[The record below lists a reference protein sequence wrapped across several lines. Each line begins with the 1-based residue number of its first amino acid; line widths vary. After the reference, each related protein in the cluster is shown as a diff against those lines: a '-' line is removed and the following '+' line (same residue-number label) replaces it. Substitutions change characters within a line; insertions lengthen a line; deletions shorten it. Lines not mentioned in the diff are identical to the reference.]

1 MKFLAA
7 SLLALCAA
15 LPACAIHQAPIAN
28 TAPATA
34 AASRQVLVMLRL
46 PPQHYHPDAAYA
58 GRYPDDSGR
67 AARRRAGQ
75 ELARRHGL
83 KLVDD
88 WPMPV
93 IGIDCYV
100 MEKDGDA
107 PLEPVLAGLARDPRV
122 AWAQPM
128 NTYHGLDGSGDP
140 LYAVQPA
147 AKYWKLAQLHKSS
160 TGRGVRI
167 AVIDSGVD
175 AAHPD
180 LAGQVQS
187 QQNFV
192 GGTPAAESHGTAV
205 AGIIAA
211 RAGNGVGIAGVAP
224 DARVQALRA
233 CWTAGAG
240 PTRCNSFTLG
250 KALNFAIMNGAKVI
264 NLSLSGPADRL
275 LQTLL
280 DTAAVRGMVVVGAAD
295 PLRSDGGFP
304 ASYPG
309 VIAVAG
315 ADSAHAP
322 ASALFAPGASI
333 PTTMP
338 GARWGFVS
346 GPSYAAAHVA
356 GLAALLAQLHPSAN
370 AAQLRDS
377 IRTVH
382 QGGAANNTAVPAS
395 SVAQAGN
402 IDACATIARA
412 TGACACSCPSI
423 ATMKAS
429 KP

>member
-1 MKFLAA
+1 MKSIVAA
-7 SLLALCAA
+7 GMLALCAA
-15 LPACAIHQAPIAN
+15 LPASAAGQEP
-28 TAPATA
+28 A
-34 AASRQVLVMLRL
+34 AAPQEQAVPAAARQLLVMLRL
-46 PPQHYHPDAAYA
+46 PPQHFHPDAAYA
-58 GRYPDDSGR
+58 GRYPDDGGR
-67 AARRRAGQ
+67 AARRRIGQ
-75 ELARRHGL
+75 DLARAHGL

-107 PLEPVLAGLARDPRV
+107 PLEPVLAALARDPRV
-122 AWAQPM
+122 AWAQPV
-128 NTYHGLDGSGDP
+128 NTYHGLDRGDP

-147 AKYWKLAQLHKSS
+147 AKFWKLAQLHKSS
-160 TGRGVRI
+160 TGRGVRV

-175 AAHPD
+175 AGHPD
-180 LAGQVQS
+180 LAGQVQL

-192 GGTPAAESHGTAV
+192 DSPPAAAEAHGTAV

-211 RAGNGVGIAGVAP
+211 RAGNGLGIAGVAP
-224 DARVQALRA
+224 GSRVQALRA
-233 CWTAGAG
+233 CWTDGAG
-240 PTRCNSFTLG
+240 LTSCNSFTLG

-295 PLRSDGGFP
+295 PQRSDGGFP
-304 ASYPG
+304 ASHPG
-309 VIAVAG
+309 VMAVAG
-315 ADSAHAP
+315 ADGVMAP
-322 ASALFAPGASI
+322 AGALLAPGTGI

-338 GARWGFVS
+338 GARWGMVT

-370 AAQLRDS
+370 AAQLRDT
-377 IRTVH
+377 IRTVANST
-382 QGGAANNTAVPAS
+382 AALSPPL
-395 SVAQAGN
+395 AQAGN
-402 IDACATIARA
+402 IDACATIALA
-412 TGACACSCPSI
+412 TGACACSCPPI
-423 ATMKAS
+423 AAMKAS
-429 KP
+429 RP

>member
-1 MKFLAA
+1 MKSLVAA
-7 SLLALCAA
+7 SMLALCAA
-15 LPACAIHQAPIAN
+15 LPAGALEQEPARTPAGQAA
-28 TAPATA
+28 AP
-34 AASRQVLVMLRL
+34 ASRQVLVMLRL
-46 PPQHYHPDAAYA
+46 PPQHFNPDTAYA
-58 GRYPDDSGR
+58 GRYPNDGGR
-67 AARRRAGQ
+67 AARRRTGQ
-75 ELARRHGL
+75 ELARTHGL
-83 KLVDD
+83 TLVDD

-100 MEKDGDA
+100 MENDGDA
-107 PLEPVLAGLARDPRV
+107 PLEPVLARLSRDPRV

-128 NTYHGLDGSGDP
+128 NTYHGLDGGDP

-160 TGRGVRI
+160 TGRGVRV

-175 AAHPD
+175 ASHPD
-180 LAGQVQS
+180 LSDQVQL

-192 GGTPAAESHGTAV
+192 SSPPAAAEDHGTAV

-211 RAGNGVGIAGVAP
+211 RAGNGIGIAGVAP
-224 DARVQALRA
+224 GAKVQALRA
-233 CWTAGAG
+233 CWAEAAGA
-240 PTRCNSFTLG
+240 TRCNSFTLG

-295 PLRSDGGFP
+295 PQRTDGGFP
-304 ASYPG
+304 ASHPG
-309 VIAVAG
+309 VIAVA
-315 ADSAHAP
+315 AVHRAHAP
-322 ASALFAPGASI
+322 AGTLLAPGAGI

-356 GLAALLAQLHPSAN
+356 GLAALLAQLHPSAK
-370 AAQLRDS
+370 AAQLREN
-377 IRTVH
+377 IRTV
-382 QGGAANNTAVPAS
+382 ANHTAVSPSAI
-395 SVAQAGN
+395 AQAGN
-402 IDACATIARA
+402 IDACATIAHA
-412 TGACACSCPSI
+412 TGACACSCPSF
-423 ATMKAS
+423 AAMKTS
-429 KP
+429 SP

>member
-1 MKFLAA
+1 MLAA
-7 SLLALCAA
+7 AMLALCAA
-15 LPACAIHQAPIAN
+15 LPAGAAAQVS
-28 TAPATA
+28 PATVEKAAAA
-34 AASRQVLVMLRL
+34 AASRQLLVMLRL
-46 PPQHYHPDAAYA
+46 PPQHFHPDAAYA
-58 GRYPDDSGR
+58 GRYPDDGGR

-75 ELARRHGL
+75 ELARKHGL

-100 MEKDGDA
+100 MEQAGDA
-107 PLEPVLAGLARDPRV
+107 PLEPVLEALARDPRV

-128 NTYHGLDGSGDP
+128 NTYQGLAGDDP
-140 LYAVQPA
+140 LYPVQPA

-160 TGRGVRI
+160 TGRGVRV
-167 AVIDSGVD
+167 AVIDSGID
-175 AAHPD
+175 AGHPD
-180 LAGQVQS
+180 LAGQVR
-187 QQNFV
+187 QQQDFV
-192 GGTPAAESHGTAV
+192 GSPAAAELHGTAV

-211 RAGNGVGIAGVAP
+211 RAGNGLGIAGIAP
-224 DARVQALRA
+224 DARVLALRA
-233 CWTAGAG
+233 CWTDVAGL
-240 PTRCNSFTLG
+240 TRCNSFTLG
-250 KALNFAIMNGAKVI
+250 KALNFAITNGAKVI

-280 DTAAVRGMVVVGAAD
+280 DTAAARGMVVVGAAD
-295 PLRSDGGFP
+295 PQRADGGFP

-315 ADSAHAP
+315 ADRAHAP
-322 ASALFAPGASI
+322 AGALLAPGAGI

-356 GLAALLAQLHPSAN
+356 GLAALLVQLDPSAN
-370 AAQLRDS
+370 AAQLRDT
-377 IRTVH
+377 IRT
-382 QGGAANNTAVPAS
+382 AANNAAVQAFP
-395 SVAQAGN
+395 VAQAGN
-402 IDACATIARA
+402 IDACATIAHA

-423 ATMKAS
+423 AAVKAS
-429 KP
+429 SP